1 MCRARGVAFADDSY
15 IYAQL
20 KAALKV
26 LVEIRQRL
34 GEDAKLRF
42 NMTKVQ
48 ITS

>member
-1 MCRARGVAFADDSY
+1 
-15 IYAQL
+15 
-20 KAALKV
+20 V
-26 LVEIRQRL
+26 LVEIRQLL